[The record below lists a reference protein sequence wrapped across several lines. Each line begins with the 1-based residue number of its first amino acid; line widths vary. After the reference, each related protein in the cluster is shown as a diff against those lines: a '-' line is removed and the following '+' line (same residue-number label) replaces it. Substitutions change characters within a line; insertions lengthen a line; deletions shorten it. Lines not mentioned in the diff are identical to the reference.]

1 MKRRASFR
9 CSAREMKGSLSSC
22 LVRWRRYYWPR
33 TTTDCPSL
41 WQSVLIS
48 DTKLPSDLIM
58 WWVRRTEGW
67 GLGGGGAEVV
77 VLAVRGVGGEGGWCG
92 IWANVQACW
101 RQGGVLITGCMH
113 FVKCRAINLGNYP
126 PPARPPPPPPRP
138 PHPAPQFPSP
148 NVAVCV
154 CLSPSSSI
162 TQTNFPG
169 GPCGALSHRNKGTGS
184 SDPALPSAPDVLA

>member
-1 MKRRASFR
+1 
-9 CSAREMKGSLSSC
+9 MKGSLSSR
-22 LVRWRRYYWPR
+22 LVRWRRYYRPR

-41 WQSVLIS
+41 RQSVLIS

-67 GLGGGGAEVV
+67 GLEGGGAEVV
-77 VLAVRGVGGEGGWCG
+77 VLVVGGVGGGGGWCG

-126 PPARPPPPPPRP
+126 RPPAPHRHNVLPTPPPNSLPPM
-138 PHPAPQFPSP
+138 SP
-148 NVAVCV
+148 YV

-169 GPCGALSHRNKGTGS
+169 GPVGALSHGNEGTRP
-184 SDPALPSAPDVLA
+184 SDPALPSAPDVLAWTIKNIKAANFKK